1 LCFFI
6 YFQKVD
12 YPLELDVYEFCSD
25 ELKKKLKA
33 PRQVLSLFTI
43 QFWVANII
51 VALLILDAQFA
62 CKDAER
68 CRKCKAWIVH
78 GKASSS
84 KENEVMVVMYPGY
97 HWIIYIS

>member
-1 LCFFI
+1 MVLDMFTLLAKTILFLCFFI

-43 QFWVANII
+43 QF
-51 VALLILDAQFA
+51 
-62 CKDAER
+62 
-68 CRKCKAWIVH
+68 
-78 GKASSS
+78 
-84 KENEVMVVMYPGY
+84 
-97 HWIIYIS
+97 